1 MKLDFRTKF
10 ILTIVLGIVVVEG
23 SVSQKYPL
31 LGILLVVLPYILAFF
46 ERKKPLLIK
55 GLFYTVIALL
65 GQKFLPHFQEN
76 FLAIILTLYCGI
88 ILRIIPGVMMG
99 YYGLTTTKM
108 SDLVYSL
115 SKMKFPDYIIIPIS
129 VMFRFFYS
137 IKEDYKMINEA
148 MYMHGLTFKNFLK
161 NPIRIIEYK
170 FVPLLMIT
178 SQTADNVSISAMTR
192 GMRVGEERSSISNA
206 RLKFY
211 DYILILFSLFLTI
224 LFMKVKLC

>member
-1 MKLDFRTKF
+1 MTLDFRTKF

-31 LGILLVVLPYILAFF
+31 LGIMLVILPYVLALFD
-46 ERKKPLLIK
+46 RKKPLLIK

-65 GQKFLPHFQEN
+65 GQKFLPHVQEN

-115 SKMKFPDYIIIPIS
+115 TKMKFPDVIIIPVS

-148 MYMHGLTFKNFLK
+148 MYMHGLTFKNFFQ
-161 NPIRIIEYK
+161 NPARIMEYK

-178 SQTADNVSISAMTR
+178 SQTADNVAISAMTR

-224 LFMKVKLC
+224 LFIKVKLC